1 MIPEGA
7 LQLCCHLNWLFAEGS
22 KFLCFMMAVVTSG
35 TKGSQGSQG
44 SQRVLTVDEAWKDD

>member
-7 LQLCCHLNWLFAEGS
+7 LQQYCHLNWLFAEGS